1 MQLTI
6 SGKNIS
12 VGDSLRAHVKDTLE
26 NVSKRYFSNPIEA
39 TVILSKE
46 ATHFRSDM
54 SIHVGRGLVIR
65 CHAHD
70 NDPYQCIDG
79 AAQKLDKTLRRHK
92 NRLRD
97 HHREA
102 PQELSDILEVKQRV
116 VSADQSN
123 ESDGASNPVVIAE
136 MTTNILPM
144 TVCEAIM
151 RLDMSDHAFS
161 LFKNTAN
168 GQINVVFRRP
178 DGNIG
183 WIDPTLKATLP

>member
-12 VGDSLRAHVKDTLE
+12 VGESLRTHVKDTLE
-26 NVSKRYFSNPIEA
+26 AVSKRYFSDPIEA

-46 ATHFRSDM
+46 ALHFRSDM
-54 SIHVGRGLVIR
+54 SVHVGRGLVIR

-79 AAQKLDKTLRRHK
+79 ATQKLDKILRRHK

-97 HHREA
+97 HHRVDQHTLEEA
-102 PQELSDILEVKQRV
+102 LEVKQSV

-123 ESDGASNPVVIAE
+123 ESDGASNPIIIAE
-136 MTTNILPM
+136 MTTNITPM

-151 RLDMSDHAFS
+151 RLDVSDHAFS

-183 WIDPTLKATLP
+183 WIDPNLKG